1 MASKKQAAWEFYQTE
16 RARISRELADR
27 RRRASEA
34 YADAMRAAKVA
45 LDAENADASEAS
57 MTEMR
62 ALQAK
67 CRTMRATPVA
77 RVRSIVAE
85 PERVAEPESVS
96 FAPETGAVS
105 SVVAHDGELTIDLNA

>member
-77 RVRSIVAE
+77 MVAE